1 MSLLN
6 GNASKFLVSVF
17 GTVSTGLT
25 AYYGTAKWEPAVL
38 AGLSALLVYLV
49 PNATAAAKAK
59 PQLVRLVTD
68 DPSAVPV
75 RAVSAPPA
83 SGAAMPQ

>member
-1 MSLLN
+1 MSVLN

-38 AGLSALLVYLV
+38 AGLAALLVYLV
-49 PNATAAAKAK
+49 PNATAPAKAK

-68 DPSAVPV
+68 DSTAAPV
-75 RAVSAPPA
+75 QVVSTPPA